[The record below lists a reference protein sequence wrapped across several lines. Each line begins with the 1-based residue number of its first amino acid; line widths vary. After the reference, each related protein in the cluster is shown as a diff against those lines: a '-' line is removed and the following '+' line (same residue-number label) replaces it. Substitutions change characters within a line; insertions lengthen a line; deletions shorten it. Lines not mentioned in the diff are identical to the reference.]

1 MGLLRFDCRN
11 ETECKK
17 IITVMDPVCIDNDNK
32 DRENDADRA
41 KI

>member
-1 MGLLRFDCRN
+1 MDLLRFDCRN

-32 DRENDADRA
+32 DRENDVDRA